1 MNRKTLKPLKPCP
14 FCGSKARFIAATH
27 NSSHDGVGFDF
38 EICCTECDMQL
49 PERYKIEFYLDRDG
63 DIEFMRDDREL
74 AVSEWNLWNL
84 RK

>member
-27 NSSHDGVGFDF
+27 HSSHYGVGFDF
-38 EICCTECDMQL
+38 EICCTGCNMKL
-49 PERYKIEFYLDRDG
+49 PKRYKIEFCFNSNG

-74 AVSEWNLWNL
+74 AVSDWNL
-84 RK
+84 RR